1 MTLASGV
8 NKQVAFKKETTY
20 ATLPGASGAQLARR
34 VDASFNL
41 AKDTYESN
49 EIRTDYQVADMR
61 HGINRTTG
69 TLNGELSPG
78 SYSTFLAS
86 LLKRDFSVLAAE
98 TGLSITIAAATAPFY
113 TITRAS
119 GSWLTGGKKV
129 GQVGRLT
136 AGTFNVA
143 NSNKNLLIVGVT
155 ALALTVMPLN
165 GQALV
170 AEGPIA
176 SATWTTP
183 GRITYVPQTG
193 HTDDSYT
200 FEEWFNDISRG
211 EVYVGN
217 KVTQASIQLPPT
229 GLTTLSLG
237 FAGQKLGQEPS
248 GVRYFTSP
256 TAAGT
261 SGLLASVNGA
271 LVINGLAQT
280 VITGMNF
287 EINGNFSGDGV
298 VGANYVPQQFPGRVR
313 VSGQF
318 TAYYENG
325 DLPALFYDESE
336 IAIAVAMSTGSSA
349 AAEFMSFA
357 LSRVKVGG
365 AEKNDGEGG
374 VVRTYPFTALLNVNG
389 GPTSQHELTTIS
401 VHDSLA
407 A

>member
-20 ATLPGASGAQLARR
+20 ATLPGASGAQLVRR
-34 VDASFNL
+34 VDAVFNL
-41 AKDTYESN
+41 SKDNYESN

-61 HGINRTTG
+61 HGINRTAG

-78 SYSTFLAS
+78 SYSNFLAS
-86 LLKRDFSVLAAE
+86 LLKRDFSTIAAE
-98 TGLSITIAAATAPFY
+98 TGLSITIADIGGGLY
-113 TITRAS
+113 TVTRGS

-129 GQVGRLT
+129 GQGGRLT

-143 NSNKNLLIVGVT
+143 NSNKNLLILGVT

-176 SATWTTP
+176 GATWTTP
-183 GRITYVPQTG
+183 GRVTWVPQSG

-217 KVTQASIQLPPT
+217 KVTQASLQLPPS

-237 FAGQKLGQEPS
+237 FAGQRLGQAPS

-261 SGLLASVNGA
+261 SGLLAAVNGA
-271 LVINGLAQT
+271 LIVNGVPQS
-280 VITGMNF
+280 VITGLNF
-287 EINGNFSGDGV
+287 EIQGNFSGDGV

-318 TAYYENG
+318 TSYFENG
-325 DLPALFYDESE
+325 DMPALFYDESE
-336 IAIAVAMSTGSSA
+336 VALVAALTTGSQA
-349 AAEFMSFA
+349 AAEFMSFTM
-357 LSRVKVGG
+357 SRIKVGG

-374 VVRTYPFTALLNVNG
+374 IVRTYPFTALLNVNG
-389 GPTSQHELTTIS
+389 GAASQHELTTIS
-401 VHDSLA
+401 MHDSLA